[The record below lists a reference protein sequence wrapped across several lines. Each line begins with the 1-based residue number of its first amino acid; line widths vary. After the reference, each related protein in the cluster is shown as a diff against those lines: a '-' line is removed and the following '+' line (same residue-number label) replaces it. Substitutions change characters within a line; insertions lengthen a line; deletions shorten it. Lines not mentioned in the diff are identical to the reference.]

1 MANQVHAF
9 KDRDIRRV
17 VKAAARSAGINP
29 TAIEVDPK
37 TGRIKVIGGDPATA
51 EAAMAEADV
60 NPFDRE
66 AERLRKAAEEAH

>member
-17 VKAAARSAGINP
+17 VKAARSAGIQP

-37 TGRIKVIGGDPATA
+37 TGRIRVIGSDPATA
-51 EAAMAEADV
+51 EAVTADV